1 MSKPTVAE
9 LLSRVEKLE
18 YRLAQLEAKP
28 TSTRTEKQRSV
39 QYRVDDAEIEARR
52 AKMEKAKTAAI
63 ASGRTVRA

>member
-18 YRLAQLEAKP
+18 AKLAQLEAKP

-52 AKMEKAKTAAI
+52 AKMEKAKAAAI